1 VGAGRL
7 PLQPEQRAMAVEQL
21 ATGLTPY
28 VVHNNV
34 MEKFWDKTQP
44 GKKFVLQLVQVCT
57 PLPFL

>member
-1 VGAGRL
+1 
-7 PLQPEQRAMAVEQL
+7 MAVEQL